1 MPNADI
7 EAPLPAISVIV
18 PVYNVERYLP
28 ACLDS
33 LLAQSFDDFEILII
47 DDGSTDDSA
56 TLIARYAEDHPTR
69 IRALSK
75 PNGGLGDARNF
86 GMERARGEYLSF
98 VDSDDTIEPTMLE
111 ELHAAAQSS
120 GAELVLCGIRSFVD
134 QTFEP
139 YLPEPDM
146 SVFGNSLAE
155 EPRLLYR
162 VDASACDKLYSR
174 DLFMRTGIRFPVGL
188 AFEDL
193 PTVYSLLPAA
203 NRVVKVDR
211 PLYNYRQH
219 REGSISSAYGDRY
232 LELVEGFRRL
242 VAHYRGEGLFE
253 RNEDALLRLHLTHL
267 IAGRYPDLLFR
278 ADDRARVG
286 FIREAF
292 GALDDAFPK
301 WRGSEVCRDLWPT
314 RALRFVST
322 HLVALKWYARLPER
336 AYLGILRRLG
346 AFDPLR

>member
-1 MPNADI
+1 MSLV
-7 EAPLPAISVIV
+7 ERTPAISVIV

-33 LLAQSFDDFEILII
+33 LLVQSFDYFEILII

-56 TLIARYAEDHPTR
+56 ALLARYAEDHPTR
-69 IRALSK
+69 IRTFSK

-86 GMERARGEYLSF
+86 GIDRARGEYLSF
-98 VDSDDTIEPTMLE
+98 VDSDDTVEPTMLQ
-111 ELHAAAQSS
+111 ELHACAQNSDS
-120 GAELVLCGIRSFVD
+120 ELVLCGIRSFAD
-134 QTFEP
+134 RTFEP

-146 SVFGNSLAE
+146 SVFGNSFAE

-174 DLFMRTGIRFPVGL
+174 DLFVRTGIRFPVGL

-203 NRVVKVDR
+203 NRVEKVDR

-242 VAHYRGEGLFE
+242 VAHYKGEGLFE
-253 RNEDALLRLHLTHL
+253 RNADALLRLHLTHL
-267 IAGRYPDLLFR
+267 IAGRYPDLFLR
-278 ADDRARVG
+278 ADDRARSG
-286 FIREAF
+286 FIREVF
-292 GALDDAFPK
+292 GVLDGAFPG
-301 WRGSEVCRDLWPT
+301 WRTSRVCRDLWPSPT
-314 RALRFVST
+314 LRFVST
-322 HLVALKWYARLPER
+322 HGAALGWYARLPER